1 MAVAARRRLGQCR
14 LDSLAWHWFTSGSHA
29 GHDVRGLLPSRH
41 VDDDAAVGDGRVMT
55 ITHVY
60 GKSAASATGQKLS
73 TFDIMGAAV
82 VDQAEFRGFSSA
94 DGSWPIVFRS
104 DTRPYSEIFGMG
116 FQPRV
121 DASAKHLGTSLL
133 TAPAAVALQLGN
145 MDVDKETA
153 VCASLLPEMTVLF
166 PFDAKKNFGEEDV
179 RVYICQAKTWLEVC
193 TMQEALAP
201 RLAYAREVASTG
213 IDPMDVLG
221 CFAVHRKWRPD
232 GVEFEVIS
240 MDSNPSGRRSVPGS
254 VKEFAAPGKRRV
266 PAPGFLEEKAYG
278 SADGQ
283 TVFGYVRSMLSDLK
297 GSTQTNRVEN
307 SKVPRLEATNPL
319 KATTRPRG
327 KSQ

>member
-1 MAVAARRRLGQCR
+1 M
-14 LDSLAWHWFTSGSHA
+14 
-29 GHDVRGLLPSRH
+29 
-41 VDDDAAVGDGRVMT
+41 GDGRVMA
-55 ITHVY
+55 ITHVP
-60 GKSAASATGQKLS
+60 GKSASSATGQKLS
-73 TFDIMGAAV
+73 TFDIMGVAV
-82 VDQAEFRGFSSA
+82 VDQAEFRRFDSA

-121 DASAKHLGTSLL
+121 DASAKHLGTSTL

-153 VCASLLPEMTVLF
+153 VCVSLLSEMTVLF

-179 RVYICQAKTWLEVC
+179 KVYICQAKSWLEVYA
-193 TMQEALAP
+193 MQEALAP

-221 CFAVHRKWRPD
+221 CFAVHRKWRSD

-240 MDSNPSGRRSVPGS
+240 MDSNPAGRRSVPDS

-283 TVFGYVRSMLSDLK
+283 TVFGYVQSMINDLK
-297 GSTQTNRVEN
+297 GNTQTNRVEN
-307 SKVPRLEATNPL
+307 SKVPGLEATNPL
-319 KATTRPRG
+319 KATTRPLR